1 MHATVTTVTFKIQYG
16 ISPTKFKRSH
26 GEGHYMPDW
35 SHSLGGLTLGYS
47 ISGHGWARGM
57 QLSESLKG
65 QMHSKEDVRPMP

>member
-1 MHATVTTVTFKIQYG
+1 
-16 ISPTKFKRSH
+16 
-26 GEGHYMPDW
+26 MPDW